1 MLGRGIKIERSQFQD
16 VEGNTSDGG
25 LEDDCMVEEFHSDD
39 VSNEHVTIGEEVIM
53 EEEESPD
60 SDIVLTG
67 NPGDVMSMCE
77 AVDEHSRDNEVFTQE
92 VQAFFSNGDD
102 DIMMQHMDIQEPL
115 SKLKSLLEQRL
126 CVKLTDYEFWLQ
138 DSQILEPHK
147 NLVDQCV
154 QGEGLVQINLQIKT
168 EGELKKIN
176 IVDVL
181 KPAEEYIDIPENHYD
196 QYEEVQLKK
205 QPPEPKKQNV
215 IRWIVD
221 SQFKKDQERLKIP
234 ADPHQWAMAH
244 VRYIQV
250 IKTWVNDCAVSC
262 STLTHWLQWA
272 VRQFNLVG
280 VRLTDWSMTGAE
292 LCQLSLGEFQM
303 IVPHDPGD
311 VFWTHLELL
320 RKCHFVAVVQKQ
332 DVKPQEPTEIE
343 EEKPPLSS
351 PDQDSNLDLPVL
363 SSRAQHDKRFC
374 GRAIRPSRPSK
385 LPRVVGLPLNVV
397 ESPTPCGNRTGNN
410 GQIQLWQFLLELLTD
425 KDHTE
430 IIHWSANAL
439 DVLSPTAEDG
449 EIEVRISRKNKP
461 TMNYEKLSR
470 ALRYYYDGHMISKV
484 HGKRFVYKFVCDL
497 KQLMG
502 YSAAEL
508 SRLVNECK
516 RKSAMSGIV
525 DLDLY

>member
-1 MLGRGIKIERSQFQD
+1 MEDYTSGVVIIPRNERLESDDSEIFLEPDEVDMLGRGIKIERSQFQD
-16 VEGNTSDGG
+16 VEGDTSDGG

-60 SDIVLTG
+60 SDIVLTE

-77 AVDEHSRDNEVFTQE
+77 EVDEHSRDNEVFTQE

-196 QYEEVQLKK
+196 QCEEVQLKE

-221 SQFKKDQERLKIP
+221 GQFKKDQERLKIP
-234 ADPHQWAMAH
+234 ADPHQWTMAH
-244 VRYIQV
+244 VR
-250 IKTWVNDCAVSC
+250 
-262 STLTHWLQWA
+262 HWLQWA

-332 DVKPQEPTEIE
+332 DVKQEPAEIE
-343 EEKPPLSS
+343 
-351 PDQDSNLDLPVL
+351 
-363 SSRAQHDKRFC
+363 
-374 GRAIRPSRPSK
+374 
-385 LPRVVGLPLNVV
+385 

-430 IIHWSANAL
+430 IIHWVGGHGEFKLNNPEMVA
-439 DVLSPTAEDG
+439 VLWG
-449 EIEVRISRKNKP
+449 ERKNKP

>member
-1 MLGRGIKIERSQFQD
+1 MEKNKQSSPSSFFVFKIKNRSNSLLESDNSEVFLEPDEVDMLGRGIKIERSQFQD
-16 VEGNTSDGG
+16 VEGDTSDGG

-60 SDIVLTG
+60 SDIVLTE

-244 VRYIQV
+244 VR
-250 IKTWVNDCAVSC
+250 
-262 STLTHWLQWA
+262 HWLQWA

-332 DVKPQEPTEIE
+332 DVKSQEPAEIE
-343 EEKPPLSS
+343 E
-351 PDQDSNLDLPVL
+351 
-363 SSRAQHDKRFC
+363 FC

-430 IIHWSANAL
+430 IIHWVGGHGEFKLNNPEMVA
-439 DVLSPTAEDG
+439 VLWG
-449 EIEVRISRKNKP
+449 ERKNKP